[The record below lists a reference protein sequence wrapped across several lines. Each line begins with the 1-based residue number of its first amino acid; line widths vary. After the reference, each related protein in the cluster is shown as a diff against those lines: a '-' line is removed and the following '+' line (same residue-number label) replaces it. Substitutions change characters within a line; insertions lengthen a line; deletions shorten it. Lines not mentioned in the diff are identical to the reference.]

1 MELSCKSE
9 YALLALLELVRGYSK
24 GETVQMKQ
32 IVSNQNLP
40 HRYLEH
46 LFGVLKRHG
55 IVKSQRG
62 VNGGYSLARPP
73 HEITFLEVI
82 RCLDGNSQSNK
93 PADSE
98 DRSLECVVIGE
109 IWDEAQQAAEAVL
122 NRYTLQDLT
131 EKWFARQANSLMY
144 YI

>member
-46 LFGVLKRHG
+46 LFGVLKRNG
-55 IVKSQRG
+55 IVKSHRG

-82 RCLDGNSQSNK
+82 RCLDGNSQPTK
-93 PADSE
+93 PADPD

-122 NRYTLQDLT
+122 NRYTLQDLA
-131 EKWFARQANSLMY
+131 EKWFARQANSFMY

>member
-9 YALLALLELVRGYSK
+9 YALLALFELVRGYSK
-24 GETVQMKQ
+24 GEPVQMKQ
-32 IVSNQNLP
+32 IVSNQKLP

-46 LFGVLKRHG
+46 LFAALKRQG
-55 IVKSQRG
+55 IVKSHRG

-82 RCLDGNSQSNK
+82 QCIDGNTPTTK
-93 PADSE
+93 SE
-98 DRSLECVVIGE
+98 DPHSNSLECKVITE
-109 IWDEAQQAAEAVL
+109 IWDEARQAAETVL
-122 NRYTLQDLT
+122 HRYSLQDLA
-131 EKWFARQANSLMY
+131 EKWFARQANTFMY

>member
-1 MELSCKSE
+1 
-9 YALLALLELVRGYSK
+9 
-24 GETVQMKQ
+24 MKQ
-32 IVSNQNLP
+32 IVSSQNLP

-55 IVKSQRG
+55 IVKSHRG

-73 HEITFLEVI
+73 HDITFLEVV
-82 RCLDGNSQSNK
+82 RCLDGQAQASKS
-93 PADSE
+93 ADPVPQK
-98 DRSLECVVIGE
+98 SLECTVIGE

-122 NRYTLQDLT
+122 KQYSLQDLA
-131 EKWFARQANSLMY
+131 ERWFVRQANTYMY